1 MAFAF
6 EIFVILN
13 YAYGS
18 HLIRCTHICSVYQL
32 VQVAVCRLFL
42 SAPPLVDL
50 ACWSLPCLPLACP
63 LPSSGGLC
71 GLFYIGIHIN
81 YEKIATMPSLS
92 VTASPNVLVCWLT
105 LCLPPPLLE
114 GLCRPPLMPLLY
126 SDQ

>member
-81 YEKIATMPSLS
+81 YEKIATTAVSLCDRLS
-92 VTASPNVLVCWLT
+92 QRFGLLVDVVSPAAIAGRVV
-105 LCLPPPLLE
+105 
-114 GLCRPPLMPLLY
+114 
-126 SDQ
+126 